1 MVGTLLTLEDLFR
14 EDGIKLHGSG
24 DELDFLCPFH
34 EDKTPSA
41 RVNFQKDVY
50 FCHACGSKGNA
61 VTYLKEARHM
71 TGREAK
77 DYLEGQPTAPVRR
90 PRKEPSN
97 STVFPSLPKRN
108 SAGAKTIAEHRYH
121 DSDGKLVFVV
131 CRYESFTEK
140 QQKAATASKTP
151 YRKCDMWTPEG
162 KGWIAKG
169 PPGNYKRPLWRLAK
183 LMAAPKDQQVW
194 LVEGEKCV
202 QSAEKA
208 FPQAIVTTWAGGTGA
223 WDKTDFSP
231 LYGRRI
237 LLLADADKTGRK
249 AMTGISSLLWEK
261 CPKIR
266 IVLPRGESGQDI
278 HDWIAKGGV
287 DEVQTQIKKLV
298 KDAPKPKQLKI
309 QEQENEDLF
318 ENEYFRVMGN
328 IGDRVAV
335 LLSTFRLLTFPRE
348 GICRSPSL
356 VAIADYQWW
365 LSTLQQPGLSTAV
378 CLHVGSQLIRRADS
392 LGDINT
398 RNMVGRGFF
407 KSEDGR
413 YIWHLGNRLHVDGK
427 DIGLGELPGFLPVS
441 GPPIRIK
448 SEPATEAE
456 RKRLA
461 KAILECRWETPYDG
475 KRFMGWLVS
484 SIVGGALS
492 WRPHAWLNGLSGSG
506 KSWLLDPVAKK
517 ICGDF
522 YVPGGDTSVAGI
534 ARSVRSDSLAVF
546 FDEAEPNRTKIEE
559 ILDILRL
566 SSGPGGIRIR
576 ADRSTS
582 GVDVFQPRFS
592 ALLSSINIASLNLA
606 NETRICQINLSR
618 KKHGDWPK
626 VEVEIHEALKD
637 PGRFLSA
644 LIRDGRQIVER
655 AETVTRKYVR
665 EGIVPRRA
673 AIEAI
678 LTAAWEWWSGE
689 TVWLTS
695 GAPLDSET
703 MDDGEKMLVDL
714 LGVRVRVPREPDMT
728 LARVLLTGDKDD
740 VALDHGLK
748 ISEGQL
754 HIHPSHPSLI
764 EYMSRSRSWS
774 GVNVQKT
781 LEKIPGATI
790 RSQPLSF
797 KGMRKRTVQIPRMTC
812 EKLGLEIFGAVEDGN
827 LYEDEVPF

>member
-1 MVGTLLTLEDLFR
+1 MLTLLDLLR

-24 DELDFLCPFH
+24 DKFSALCPFH
-34 EDKTPSA
+34 DDKTPSLS
-41 RVNFQKDVY
+41 VFPGKEGDLIY
-50 FCHACGSKGNA
+50 KCHGCGASGNCI
-61 VTYLKEARHM
+61 TYLKEARHM

-77 DYLEGQPTAPVRR
+77 AYLEGQPTAPVRP
-90 PRKEPSN
+90 PRKPPSRP
-97 STVFPSLPKRN
+97 TVFPSLPKRN

-121 DSDGKLVFVV
+121 DSNGKLVFVV

-249 AMTGISSLLWEK
+249 TMAGISGRLWEH

-266 IVLPRGESGQDI
+266 IVLPRGESGTDI
-278 HDWIAKGGV
+278 HDWIATGGV
-287 DEVQTQIKKLV
+287 DEVQAQIKKLV
-298 KDAPKPKQLKI
+298 KDAPKPKPKDKQLKI
-309 QEQENEDLF
+309 QETEDLF
-318 ENEYFRVMGN
+318 ENSYYRIMGN

-335 LLSTFRLLTFPRE
+335 LLSTFRLLTFPRD
-348 GICRSPSL
+348 GIGRSHSL

-365 LSTLQQPGLSTAV
+365 LSQLKQPGLSTAV
-378 CLHVGSQLIRRADS
+378 CLSVGSQILRQADS
-392 LGDINT
+392 LGQINT
-398 RNMVGRGFF
+398 RSMVGRGFF

-461 KAILECRWETPYDG
+461 AAILECRWETPYDG

-484 SIVGGALS
+484 AIVGGALS

-534 ARSVRSDSLAVF
+534 AREVRSDSLAVF

-566 SSGPGGIRIR
+566 SSGPGGVRIR
-576 ADRSTS
+576 ADRTTA

-592 ALLSSINIASLNLA
+592 ALLSSINIAALNLA

-618 KKHGDWPK
+618 EKHDNWPK

-644 LIRDGRQIVER
+644 LLRDGRQIVER
-655 AETVTRKYVR
+655 VEAVTRQYIRDGV
-665 EGIVPRRA
+665 VPRRA
-673 AIEAI
+673 AIEAS

-689 TVWLTS
+689 TIWLTS
-695 GAPLDSET
+695 GAPLDEEAL
-703 MDDGEKMLVDL
+703 DDGERMLTDL
-714 LGVRVRVPREPDMT
+714 LGVRVRVPKEPDMT
-728 LARVLLTGDKDD
+728 LARVLLKGDQDG

-748 ISEGQL
+748 IEDQVL
-754 HIHPSHPSLI
+754 HIHPSHPSLAGHLAKI
-764 EYMSRSRSWS
+764 RDWS
-774 GVNVQKT
+774 GVDIKKT
-781 LEKIPGATI
+781 LKQIPGATI
-790 RSQPLSF
+790 RSQPKSF
-797 KGMRKRTVQIPRMTC
+797 SGMRSRTVQIPRTTC
-812 EKLGLEIFGAVEDGN
+812 EKLGLEIFGSDRN
-827 LYEDEVPF
+827 LYQDEIPF

>member
-1 MVGTLLTLEDLFR
+1 MLTLLDLLR

-41 RVNFQKDVY
+41 RVNLQKDVY

-61 VTYLKEARHM
+61 VTYLKEARRM

-90 PRKEPSN
+90 PRKEPS
-97 STVFPSLPKRN
+97 SPTVFPSLPERN
-108 SAGAKTIAEHRYH
+108 SAGAKRIDDHRYH
-121 DSDGKLVFVV
+121 DSNGNLVFVV

-140 QQKAATASKTP
+140 QKKAAADRRTP
-151 YRKCDMWTPEG
+151 WRKCDMWTLKD
-162 KGWIAKG
+162 KGWIGKG
-169 PPGNYKRPLWRLAK
+169 PPGDYKRPLWRLDRI
-183 LMAAPKDQQVW
+183 MGAPKERQVW

-202 QSAEKA
+202 ESAEKA
-208 FPQAIVTTWAGGTGA
+208 FPQAIVATWAGGTGA
-223 WDKTDFSP
+223 SGKTDFSP
-231 LYGRRI
+231 LYGRPI

-249 AMTGISSLLWEK
+249 AMTGISDLLWEH

-266 IVLPRGESGQDI
+266 IVLPRGESGKDI
-278 HDWIAKGGV
+278 HDWIEKGGV
-287 DEVQTQIKKLV
+287 GEVQTQIKKLV
-298 KDAPKPKQLKI
+298 KNAPKPKPKPDQPELP
-309 QEQENEDLF
+309 ENEDLF
-318 ENEYFRVMGN
+318 ENEFFRVMGN

-348 GICRSPSL
+348 TICRSHSL
-356 VAIADYQWW
+356 VAIADYKWW
-365 LSTLQQPGLSTAV
+365 LAQLQEPSLSTSV
-378 CLHVGSQLIRRADS
+378 CLHTGSKLLRRADS
-392 LGDINT
+392 LGQINT
-398 RNMVGRGFF
+398 RSMVGRGFF
-407 KSEDGR
+407 KSEDDR

-461 KAILECRWETPYDG
+461 AAVLNCRWETPYDG

-506 KSWLLDPVAKK
+506 KSWLLDKVAKT

-522 YVPGGDTSVAGI
+522 FVPGGDTSVAGI
-534 ARSVRSDSLAVF
+534 AREVRSDSLAVF
-546 FDEAEPNRTKIEE
+546 FDEREPNRTKIEE

-566 SSGPGGIRIR
+566 SSGPGGVRIR
-576 ADRSTS
+576 ADRSST

-592 ALLSSINIASLNLA
+592 ALLSSINIAQLNVA

-618 KKHGDWPK
+618 EKRDDWPE

-644 LIRDGRQIVER
+644 LLRDGRQIVER
-655 AETVTRKYVR
+655 AEEVTRKYIR
-665 EGIVPRRA
+665 DGSNPRRA

-689 TVWLTS
+689 TIWLTS
-695 GAPLDSET
+695 GAPMDNET

-728 LARVLLTGDKDD
+728 LARVLLTGDRDD

-748 ISEGQL
+748 IEDQDL
-754 HIHPSHPSLI
+754 HIHPSHPSLVENI
-764 EYMSRSRSWS
+764 DRLKSWS
-774 GVNVQKT
+774 GVDIKNTFK
-781 LEKIPGATI
+781 KIPGASL
-790 RSQPLSF
+790 RKQPLSF
-797 KGMRKRTVQIPRMTC
+797 KGMRKRTVMIPRITC
-812 EKLGLEIFGAVEDGN
+812 EKLGLEIFGEGRR
-827 LYEDEVPF
+827 LYEDDVPF